1 MNPLLDR
8 ILASL
13 KNQTDTL
20 VQRFF
25 TEEGEFELADDNNR
39 TADGLNEFGLEIVS
53 SLDGL
58 ASALDAVRNGNEE
71 IEAIIRRARTLGR
84 ELSFILDGKD
94 TSFVFWAVRK
104 GGGLLLRASPLEVG
118 PFLQEKLY
126 FQGLTLVFTSATMTA
141 DRSFDYFKERLG
153 LLPEIEGFIFDSPF
167 DYAEQT
173 LLYVPGRLPP
183 PQSPDFLTGLVA
195 EIEKLL
201 KLSRGRAF
209 VLFTSYRN
217 MNYAAKELSSRLSW
231 PCLVQGQAPRSVLID
246 QFRKE
251 TDSVLFATHSFWQG
265 VDVPGESLSAVIIDK
280 LPFTPPDRPLF
291 KARLQ
296 RLANEGRDPFMSYQV
311 PEAIITLK
319 QGLGR
324 LIRSNSDRGLLAVLD
339 TRIMSRGYGRKFL
352 RSLPASPMTMDLEEV
367 RVFLDRQSIEN
378 PAV

>member
-1 MNPLLDR
+1 M
-8 ILASL
+8 
-13 KNQTDTL
+13 
-20 VQRFF
+20 
-25 TEEGEFELADDNNR
+25 
-39 TADGLNEFGLEIVS
+39 
-53 SLDGL
+53 
-58 ASALDAVRNGNEE
+58 
-71 IEAIIRRARTLGR
+71 
-84 ELSFILDGKD
+84 
-94 TSFVFWAVRK
+94 
-104 GGGLLLRASPLEVG
+104 
-118 PFLQEKLY
+118 
-126 FQGLTLVFTSATMTA
+126 
-141 DRSFDYFKERLG
+141 
-153 LLPEIEGFIFDSPF
+153 
-167 DYAEQT
+167 
-173 LLYVPGRLPP
+173 
-183 PQSPDFLTGLVA
+183 
-195 EIEKLL
+195 
-201 KLSRGRAF
+201 
-209 VLFTSYRN
+209 
-217 MNYAAKELSSRLSW
+217 
-231 PCLVQGQAPRSVLID
+231 LID